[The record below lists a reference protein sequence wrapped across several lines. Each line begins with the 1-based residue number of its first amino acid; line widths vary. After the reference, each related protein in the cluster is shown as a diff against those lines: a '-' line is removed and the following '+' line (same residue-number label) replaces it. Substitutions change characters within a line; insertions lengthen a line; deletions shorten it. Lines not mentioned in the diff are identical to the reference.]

1 MNSSVD
7 VRFVVLCLLFA
18 IGPNPGHAAEGAADP
33 TEKDGAKPVWQQPGA
48 EVFSPELQAE
58 LTAALEGRRT
68 DYRPRTRHL
77 RSDGS
82 PRYANRLLLESSPY
96 LQQHAHN
103 PVNWYPWGAEAFATA
118 ERLGRPIL
126 LSVGY
131 STCHWCH
138 VMEEESFEDEEIAAF
153 LNANYI
159 PIKVDREERPDID
172 SIYMSAVQMLTGR
185 GGWPM
190 TTWLTPQGQPFY
202 GGTYFPARDGDRGT
216 RTGFLSLL
224 RQLRTMY
231 DEQPDSVVE
240 RAAQL
245 SIRIQQA
252 MTPAAG
258 SSIPG
263 PEILDAAARP
273 YKSQFDGTYGGLR
286 RAPKFPSSLPLQLL
300 MRRHLATGDEQY
312 LNMVELTLEKMA
324 RGGIH
329 DQVGGG
335 FHRYSTDARWLVPHF
350 EKMLYDNAL
359 LTMAYLEGYQLTGR
373 EEDADV
379 ARGILSYVER
389 EMTASGGG
397 FYSATDADSPTPG
410 GHREEG
416 WFLTWTP
423 AELDAGLADRDA
435 AIVKA
440 YYGVTAQGNFE
451 GRNILNVVGS
461 TEQVAKR
468 LELSETVVERRLRSA
483 RDELYRA
490 RARRP
495 PPLLDDKILTSWN
508 GLMISAFARAG
519 FVLDEPRFIA
529 RGATAADFLL
539 EHLLVDGRLLRSYR
553 DGRGRHNAY
562 LDDYAFLIA
571 ALLDLYETSGELRW
585 LERAVTLQQALD
597 RNYVDEEHGGYFMTS
612 DDHESLLARE
622 KPAYDGAEPSGNSV
636 ALMNLS
642 RLHALTS
649 DDRYRVAADRLLQA
663 FEGTLRR
670 SPRALTE
677 MLLAMEFRASRPK
690 EVVVV
695 IGDDPGQAEPVLE
708 QLRSR
713 FLPHK
718 VVVIVRHGTDRDALA
733 RRVPPAKGKLAREGK
748 TTAYVCEQGVCL
760 LPTTDPLVLAKQL
773 TATITTS
780 RAGSAATGQ
789 SAADTEK
796 NRVKRVI
803 DD

>member
-1 MNSSVD
+1 
-7 VRFVVLCLLFA
+7 
-18 IGPNPGHAAEGAADP
+18 
-33 TEKDGAKPVWQQPGA
+33 
-48 EVFSPELQAE
+48 
-58 LTAALEGRRT
+58 
-68 DYRPRTRHL
+68 
-77 RSDGS
+77 
-82 PRYANRLLLESSPY
+82 
-96 LQQHAHN
+96 
-103 PVNWYPWGAEAFATA
+103 
-118 ERLGRPIL
+118 
-126 LSVGY
+126 
-131 STCHWCH
+131 
-138 VMEEESFEDEEIAAF
+138 
-153 LNANYI
+153 
-159 PIKVDREERPDID
+159 
-172 SIYMSAVQMLTGR
+172 
-185 GGWPM
+185 
-190 TTWLTPQGQPFY
+190 
-202 GGTYFPARDGDRGT
+202 
-216 RTGFLSLL
+216 
-224 RQLRTMY
+224 
-231 DEQPDSVVE
+231 
-240 RAAQL
+240 
-245 SIRIQQA
+245 
-252 MTPAAG
+252 
-258 SSIPG
+258 
-263 PEILDAAARP
+263 
-273 YKSQFDGTYGGLR
+273 
-286 RAPKFPSSLPLQLL
+286 
-300 MRRHLATGDEQY
+300 
-312 LNMVELTLEKMA
+312 MVELTLEKMA

-416 WFLTWTP
+416 WFFTWTP
-423 AELDAGLADRDA
+423 AELDAVLDDRDA

-748 TTAYVCEQGVCL
+748 TTVYVCEQGVCL
-760 LPTTDPLVLAKQL
+760 LPTTDPRVLAKQL
-773 TATITTS
+773 TAAITTS